1 MKTRTIVSFVAS
13 AAFALAFVG
22 EAHAKGAC
30 VYVKNETFQ
39 CTDQVSSVG
48 ACQKKSPDHT
58 GEFYDGTTCKRIG
71 HGVTWGIASPPTPPA
86 APDFSQASMSVPAQ
100 MPSIP
105 SPLAQKPEKSRRF

>member
-13 AAFALAFVG
+13 AAFAFAFVG

-39 CTDQVSSVG
+39 CTDQVSSLG
-48 ACQKKSPDHT
+48 ACQNKAPGHA
-58 GEFYDGTTCKRIG
+58 GEFYSGTTCKRIG
-71 HGVTWGIASPPTPPA
+71 HGVTWGIASPPPPPA
-86 APDFSQASMSVPAQ
+86 KADFTQASMSVPTQ

-105 SPLAQKPEKSRRF
+105 SPLAKKSGKSHRF